1 MIKEFKG
8 ELVYNQEVH
17 SPTFDHAHRHI
28 ANFELH
34 RLIDISLI

>member
-17 SPTFDHAHRHI
+17 SQHSTMPIEILLTL
-28 ANFELH
+28 NYTG
-34 RLIDISLI
+34 